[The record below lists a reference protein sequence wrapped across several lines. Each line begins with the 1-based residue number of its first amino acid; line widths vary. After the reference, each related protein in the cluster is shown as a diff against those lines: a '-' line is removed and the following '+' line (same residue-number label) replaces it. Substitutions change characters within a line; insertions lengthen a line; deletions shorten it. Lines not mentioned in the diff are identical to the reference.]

1 MAVTLVEKYNPEW
14 PKWFEEIKAFLGEKV
29 TQTCIRIEHVGS
41 TSVRKMTAKPIIDLI
56 LVIEPRDFEKIK
68 ELLGERGYYHQGDL
82 GIKNR
87 EAFDLKDVPV
97 KGSMPRHHLYVC
109 PKHSAELK
117 KEIAFRDFL
126 RHRGGENMA
135 CMTCMR
141 TVMAVIVP
149 QFIWLDGLK
158 NMFQPHEMSYGPRG
172 PRPHA
177 GSPVASLYSH
187 ILQIPQ
193 EG

>member
-97 KGSMPRHHLYVC
+97 KGSMPRHHLYIC

-126 RHRGGENMA
+126 RRSKEYTERLSKLKWSLAEAFDNNREAYMEGKAALCKEITDRALKHSRGTN
-135 CMTCMR
+135 
-141 TVMAVIVP
+141 
-149 QFIWLDGLK
+149 
-158 NMFQPHEMSYGPRG
+158 
-172 PRPHA
+172 
-177 GSPVASLYSH
+177 
-187 ILQIPQ
+187 
-193 EG
+193 

>member
-1 MAVTLVEKYNPEW
+1 MLYQSQKNTLTTVVWSP
-14 PKWFEEIKAFLGEKV
+14 
-29 TQTCIRIEHVGS
+29 
-41 TSVRKMTAKPIIDLI
+41 
-56 LVIEPRDFEKIK
+56 
-68 ELLGERGYYHQGDL
+68 
-82 GIKNR
+82 NR
-87 EAFDLKDVPV
+87 EVSWALTKVLHYFLLQFP
-97 KGSMPRHHLYVC
+97 HAL
-109 PKHSAELK
+109 
-117 KEIAFRDFL
+117 FFL

-135 CMTCMR
+135 CMR